1 MEKAVIETS
10 AGFMG
15 LCWTGA
21 GISVLTLPAPTA
33 YDAEREIAAEVE
45 GLVKKHKNSLEAA
58 GGTIDLSGAE
68 KELKDYF
75 SGKRVGLSFPVD
87 WSHYTEFQ
95 KKVLQRVYS
104 LPWGQVASYGQIA
117 ADIGNPRGARAVGGA
132 VGSNRVLLVVPCH
145 RVIGHGGSLGGF
157 GSGLEWKKRLLN
169 IEGIRF

>member
-1 MEKAVIETS
+1 MEKAVIETP

-45 GLVKKHKNSLEAA
+45 GLAKKHKNLLEAA
-58 GGTIDLSGAE
+58 GGTIDLSGVE

-75 SGKRVGLSFPVD
+75 IGKKVGLSFPVD

-104 LPWGQVASYGQIA
+104 LPWGKVASYGQIA
-117 ADIGNPRGARAVGGA
+117 ADVGNPRGARAVGGA

-145 RVIGHGGSLGGF
+145 RVIGHSGTLGGF
-157 GSGLEWKKRLLN
+157 GSGLEWKRKLLK
-169 IEGIRF
+169 IEGINL